1 MSPTLLNRKEHG
13 YDVRLYTK
21 DNPPAHVHVLRGDNE
36 AKARLDP
43 VEILDNWGFNEQELK
58 EIIELIHT
66 HQNMLLQKWDEFHP
80 IR

>member
-1 MSPTLLNRKEHG
+1 MS
-13 YDVRLYTK
+13 
-21 DNPPAHVHVLRGDNE
+21 GDNE

-43 VEILDNWGFNEQELK
+43 VEILDNWGFNDRELK
-58 EIIELIHT
+58 EITELIHK